1 MNLCRIYLLA
11 FVYQLTTIAT
21 LAALPH
27 TKCVRTYTKLG
38 CFQSN
43 NEPLTEFLISDR
55 GPGTDGHKLNWK
67 EWEESI
73 HSLACRCAEA
83 ARKREAS
90 KCLDCRTM
98 ENVGVGLVQKKHITS
113 MILQAN
119 AS

>member
-67 EWEESI
+67 GMGRVYSQPR
-73 HSLACRCAEA
+73 LAAAAEA
-83 ARKREAS
+83 ARKRRLQS
-90 KCLDCRTM
+90 VCDCRTM
-98 ENVGVGLVQKKHITS
+98 RECWSGPGAEKQTYH
-113 MILQAN
+113 LQ
-119 AS
+119 